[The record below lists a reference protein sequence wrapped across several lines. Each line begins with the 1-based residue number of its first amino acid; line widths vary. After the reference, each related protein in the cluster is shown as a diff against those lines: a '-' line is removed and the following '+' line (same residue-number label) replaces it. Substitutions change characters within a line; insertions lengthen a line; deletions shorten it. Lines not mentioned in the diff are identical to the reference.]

1 MVHLSENQMFN
12 KHWNNSSSSG
22 FTLLEMLV
30 VIAAVGILTAIAAPS
45 WLSFINNRR
54 LNSASDQIYLGLRD
68 AQRQAKKT
76 KSTWQFSLRV
86 KQNTS
91 IVQWAVHPET
101 VSPNSANWNDLDSNV
116 VLDDETSLTP
126 LNDLRQIQFDYM
138 GTVKKVPFG
147 RVTLSGK
154 YGGKAKRCVIV
165 STILGAMR
173 TAKERDRPRN
183 GKYCD

>member
-1 MVHLSENQMFN
+1 MFN
-12 KHWNNSSSSG
+12 KHWNNNSSSG

-30 VIAAVGILTAIAAPS
+30 VITAVGILAAFSAPS
-45 WLSFINNRR
+45 WISFINNRR

-76 KSTWQFSLRV
+76 KSTWQFSLRI

-101 VSPNSANWNDLDSNV
+101 LSPNNANWNDLDSNV
-116 VLDDETSLTP
+116 VLDSETTLT
-126 LNDLRQIQFDYM
+126 LKNNLRQIQFNYM
-138 GTVKKVPFG
+138 GTVTKAPFG

-154 YGGKAKRCVIV
+154 NGGKAKRCVIV

-173 TAKERDRPRN
+173 TAKERDRPRD